1 MRTRGLSLNI
11 PRCTSCQRPEKWKR
25 SSPKET
31 HVLAR
36 ASPNSES
43 EASLALHL
51 RSFTQR
57 AEIALAMTHRSS
69 SLGVQRG
76 PCRETCLWKV
86 GLTQL
91 CQLQKEGSL

>member
-31 HVLAR
+31 HVLAQ

-51 RSFTQR
+51 RSF
-57 AEIALAMTHRSS
+57 ALAMTADSS
-69 SLGVQRG
+69 QFILGVQRG
-76 PCRETCLWKV
+76 QCRETCLWKV
-86 GLTQL
+86 DLTQL